1 MEISKKRENYY
12 KKLMK
17 EKVCKIGSNLFHIA
31 QLNFINITEKKGAW
45 FKMNFLKQSHCWK
58 FLVKAMKV
66 FKFYKWLN

>member
-31 QLNFINITEKKGAW
+31 QLNFINITEKKRAW
-45 FKMNFLKQSHCWK
+45 FKMNF
-58 FLVKAMKV
+58 
-66 FKFYKWLN
+66 